1 MRRLA
6 LFLCALLLS
15 NLGLALPALAAD
27 YAKPDRKEV
36 FGDTTVHYSAFTSSY
51 LTPEVA
57 AAAGLTRSKNQGVLN
72 IAVIKGGKPVVANV
86 TGSAKDLTSRNI
98 DLKFK
103 QITETGAV
111 YYIAQFPIEQQET
124 LTFTINVQAAGDT
137 NSFSFDQELFP
148 GE

>member
-6 LFLCALLLS
+6 LFLCALC
-15 NLGLALPALAAD
+15 LAVPALAAD

-51 LTPEVA
+51 LQPEVA
-57 AAAGLTRSKNQGVLN
+57 SAAGLIRSKNEGVLN
-72 IAVIKGGKPVVANV
+72 IAVIKSGKPATANV
-86 TGSAKDLTSRNI
+86 SGTIKDLTGRETPLS
-98 DLKFK
+98 FK

-111 YYIAQFPIEQQET
+111 YYIAQYKIDQQET
-124 LTFTINVQAAGDT
+124 FTFSIKVNSD
-137 NSFSFDQELFP
+137 SFSFDQELFP